1 MGVGVGRWVLVCTCG
16 WVFVCVDTGTGVCD
30 VCGSVIVSRLSS
42 LSFLY
47 LFTLSNPLHFKFGG
61 GSGEDKGADSAG
73 MAAGESSKVDK
84 VDSEVTVDHT
94 DEEEVGVD
102 DDEEEEEEG
111 EDEEEGDEE
120 DGDEEEGEEEDGE
133 GEGEGDDDDED
144 DDKEEEL

>member
-1 MGVGVGRWVLVCTCG
+1 MWECH
-16 WVFVCVDTGTGVCD
+16 CV
-30 VCGSVIVSRLSS
+30 SIIFS
-42 LSFLY
+42 LILI
-47 LFTLSNPLHFKFGG
+47 LIHTINPLHFKFGG
-61 GSGEDKGADSAG
+61 GSGEDKGADSAE

-120 DGDEEEGEEEDGE
+120 DGDEEEGEEEE

>member
-1 MGVGVGRWVLVCTCG
+1 MCRVWECQ
-16 WVFVCVDTGTGVCD
+16 CVSTV
-30 VCGSVIVSRLSS
+30 
-42 LSFLY
+42 LSFILI
-47 LFTLSNPLHFKFGG
+47 LIHTIKSSSFKFGG
-61 GSGEDKGADSAG
+61 GSGEDKGADSAE

-102 DDEEEEEEG
+102 DDDEEEEEG
-111 EDEEEGDEE
+111 DDEEEGDEE